1 MNPIISLSWKG
12 QYKVNANDMN
22 FGWTFFIKNINA
34 NVLYIKVGSPAYTVH
49 LSSTVIEFMKLF
61 ILGRDYCLLNG
72 KLKGPFYVKK
82 KKTPNPQNDLYRI
95 DINGTNRVNHAI
107 FI

>member
-1 MNPIISLSWKG
+1 
-12 QYKVNANDMN
+12 
-22 FGWTFFIKNINA
+22 
-34 NVLYIKVGSPAYTVH
+34 
-49 LSSTVIEFMKLF
+49 MKLF

-82 KKTPNPQNDLYRI
+82 KKTPNPQNDLYRV

>member
-49 LSSTVIEFMKLF
+49 LL
-61 ILGRDYCLLNG
+61 
-72 KLKGPFYVKK
+72 
-82 KKTPNPQNDLYRI
+82 Q
-95 DINGTNRVNHAI
+95 
-107 FI
+107 